1 VEIIPNTVIDEYLT
15 TINFLFPCWDIKTQ
29 EYLKRKQQAFRL
41 EGPVGYPGPLHLSDF
56 HFFRDRLSTLY
67 TEFISPPPSMTHLFN
82 DRRNVLAWY
91 TFWFAVLVVVLTIV
105 FGMISSVTACL
116 QTRYAYEAL
125 HLAMESVAF
134 GDACPPVTCSPS

>member
-1 VEIIPNTVIDEYLT
+1 
-15 TINFLFPCWDIKTQ
+15 
-29 EYLKRKQQAFRL
+29 
-41 EGPVGYPGPLHLSDF
+41 
-56 HFFRDRLSTLY
+56 
-67 TEFISPPPSMTHLFN
+67 MTHLFN